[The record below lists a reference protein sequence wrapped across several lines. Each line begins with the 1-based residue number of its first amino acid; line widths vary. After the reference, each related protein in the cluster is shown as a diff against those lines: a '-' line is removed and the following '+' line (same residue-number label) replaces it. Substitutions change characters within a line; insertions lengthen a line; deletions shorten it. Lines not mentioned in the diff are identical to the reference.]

1 MNNFQRT
8 IVDLCQVRNNDSWVE
23 NIKEFNDL
31 MLKKHPD
38 LVAECNGIFISF
50 IELEKLSVYSKV
62 LIDFH
67 QWTEE
72 KEHNKRIKL
81 KNVLKNQ

>member
-8 IVDLCQVRNNDSWVE
+8 IVDLCQVRNIDSWVG

-38 LVAECNGIFISF
+38 LVAECNGVFISF
-50 IELEKLSVYSKV
+50 IELEKISVYSKV
-62 LIDFH
+62 MDDFIR
-67 QWTEE
+67 WTEG
-72 KEHNKRIKL
+72 KELN
-81 KNVLKNQ
+81 